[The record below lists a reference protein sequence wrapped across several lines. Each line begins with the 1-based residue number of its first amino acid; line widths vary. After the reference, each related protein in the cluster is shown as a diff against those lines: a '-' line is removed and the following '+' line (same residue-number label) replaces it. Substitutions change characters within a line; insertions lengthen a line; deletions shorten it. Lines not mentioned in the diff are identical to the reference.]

1 METFFWDAEIE
12 LDMEEM
18 IKFEQFLALFMEKNS
33 QINLSAIRSED
44 DIIEKHF
51 IDSIYANVFVELHWK
66 VLDLWTGGGFPLI
79 PLAITNPKVEFTG
92 VDSVAKKMRAVDDF
106 IKELWLTNV
115 KTVIDRAEV
124 LGQDPNYREQY
135 DYVISRATAYL
146 PTLLEYTIPLL
157 KVWGTFIAYKLDDK
171 EELKS
176 AKKALSRL
184 SATIEVVKNYNIQ
197 WQDRTLIFIKKEAPT
212 QKKYPRHTGI
222 PLKEPIK

>member
-1 METFFWDAEIE
+1 MKTFFWDAEIE

-33 QINLSAIRSED
+33 QINLSAIRDED

-51 IDSIYANVFVELHWK
+51 IDSIYTNVFVDFHWK
-66 VLDLWTGGGFPLI
+66 VLDLWTGWGFPLI
-79 PLAITNPKVEFTG
+79 PLAITNPDVDFTW
-92 VDSVAKKMRAVDDF
+92 VDSVAKKMRAVNEF
-106 IKELWLTNV
+106 IEELWLSNA

-124 LGQDPNYREQY
+124 LWQDPNYREQY
-135 DYVISRATAYL
+135 DFVISRATAYL
-146 PTLLEYTIPLL
+146 PTLLEYAIPLL
-157 KVWGTFIAYKLDDK
+157 KVGWTFIAYKLDDK
-171 EELKS
+171 EEIKS

-197 WQDRTLIFIKKEAPT
+197 WQARTLIFIKKDAPT
-212 QKKYPRHTGI
+212 QKKYPRHTGT

>member
-1 METFFWDAEIE
+1 MKTLFWDAEIE

-51 IDSIYANVFVELHWK
+51 IDSIYANVFVDFHGK
-66 VLDLWTGGGFPLI
+66 VLDLGTGWGFPLI
-79 PLAITNPKVEFTG
+79 PLAITNSKTQFIG
-92 VDSVAKKMRAVDDF
+92 LDSVAKKMRAVDEF
-106 IKELWLTNV
+106 IEALHLDNA
-115 KTVIDRAEV
+115 KTIIDRAEV
-124 LGQDPNYREQY
+124 LGQDPNHREQY
-135 DYVISRATAYL
+135 DFVISRATAYL
-146 PTLLEYTIPLL
+146 PTLLEYAIPLL

-184 SATIEVVKNYNIQ
+184 SATIEVVKNYTIQ
-197 WQDRTLIFIKKEAPT
+197 WQARTLIFIKKEAPT
-212 QKKYPRHTGI
+212 QKKYPRHTGT